1 MEIGEE
7 IVKKIDS
14 SLRYIKTLRPSSTL
28 VYQVEKKWI
37 ILCIKNSKRLLGC

>member
-37 ILCIKNSKRLLGC
+37 IKGRYFVFGRKWK